1 MRQPSTGP
9 GGCRP
14 GQMSAFDVFLGR
26 PTQWVASLPR
36 RAPHTRLPRAQ
47 APYLEPRP
55 PAPRL
60 PERHW
65 LAHPRPRRARTH
77 RRRVSL
83 MCARDGLSRSA
94 AWAACDRPCGRSAAA
109 ICCRAPSHGGTW
121 RRSLSATGVGFKVSR
136 GPLVPGAA
144 PAGPPGHTAAP
155 TPPSVSATPRAP
167 AHSKTEVS
175 ARPAASEPAGVG
187 PVRPG

>member
-1 MRQPSTGP
+1 
-9 GGCRP
+9 
-14 GQMSAFDVFLGR
+14 MSAFDVFLGR

-144 PAGPPGHTAAP
+144 PAGPADQI
-155 TPPSVSATPRAP
+155 PPSVAATR
-167 AHSKTEVS
+167 S
-175 ARPAASEPAGVG
+175 ARTAPGRGWRCCERPLDGAEVRAGGRWVG
-187 PVRPG
+187 GKCRYIVNI